1 MAQRIR
7 ERRFEKL
14 NSKGEIIEIIEE
26 TFKGKTEA
34 FGKMLLQTSNHNL
47 YHSGTR
53 TLPGEKRYTEVKKEE
68 NNDIKRFLEKR
79 KEKEAKEKEA
89 KEKLRTKKGVEGRYK
104 NKLNENRR
112 KSEQE
117 KKLFY
122 EKEEKN
128 KIKTNNIG
136 VLEGNNNRVEKK
148 LNNDNNF
155 SIIKNVE
162 LKTFYTDY
170 IQKKFI
176 ADENAFPNRNSLKIK
191 NN

>member
-1 MAQRIR
+1 MSQRIR

-53 TLPGEKRYTEVKKEE
+53 TLPGEKRYTEVKKEV
-68 NNDIKRFLEKR
+68 NDDIKKLLEKR
-79 KEKEAKEKEA
+79 KEKEAN
-89 KEKLRTKKGVEGRYK
+89 EKLRTKKGVEGRDK
-104 NKLNENRR
+104 NKLNENKK

-117 KKLFY
+117 KKLYY
-122 EKEEKN
+122 EKQEKN
-128 KIKTNNIG
+128 KIKTNNID

-176 ADENAFPNRNSLKIK
+176 ADENAFPNRNSLTIK
-191 NN
+191 NK

>member
-7 ERRFEKL
+7 ERRYEKL

-53 TLPGEKRYTEVKKEE
+53 TLPGEKRYTEVKKEV
-68 NNDIKRFLEKR
+68 NDDIKRLLEKR
-79 KEKEAKEKEA
+79 KEKES
-89 KEKLRTKKGVEGRYK
+89 KEKLRTKKGVEGRDK
-104 NKLNENRR
+104 NILNENKKRA
-112 KSEQE
+112 EQE
-117 KKLFY
+117 KKLYY
-122 EKEEKN
+122 ENEGKN
-128 KIKTNNIG
+128 KIKTNNI
-136 VLEGNNNRVEKK
+136 LEGNNNKAEKK

>member
-68 NNDIKRFLEKR
+68 NDDIKRLLEKR
-79 KEKEAKEKEA
+79 KEKGAN
-89 KEKLRTKKGVEGRYK
+89 EKLRIKKGIEGRDK
-104 NKLNENRR
+104 NILNENKKRA
-112 KSEQE
+112 EQE
-117 KKLFY
+117 KKLYY
-122 EKEEKN
+122 ENEGKN
-128 KIKTNNIG
+128 KIKTNNI
-136 VLEGNNNRVEKK
+136 LEGNNNKVEKK
-148 LNNDNNF
+148 LMNDNNF

>member
-1 MAQRIR
+1 MSQRIR

-53 TLPGEKRYTEVKKEE
+53 TLPGEKRYTEVKKEV
-68 NNDIKRFLEKR
+68 NDDIKKLLEKR
-79 KEKEAKEKEA
+79 KEKEAN
-89 KEKLRTKKGVEGRYK
+89 EKLRTKKGVEGRDK
-104 NKLNENRR
+104 NILNENKK

-117 KKLFY
+117 RKLYY

-128 KIKTNNIG
+128 KIKTNNI
-136 VLEGNNNRVEKK
+136 LEGNSNKAEKK
-148 LNNDNNF
+148 LMNDNNF

-176 ADENAFPNRNSLKIK
+176 ADENAFPNRNSLTIK

>member
-1 MAQRIR
+1 MSQRIR

-53 TLPGEKRYTEVKKEE
+53 TLPGEKRYTEV
-68 NNDIKRFLEKR
+68 NDDIKKLMEKR
-79 KEKEAKEKEA
+79 KEKEA
-89 KEKLRTKKGVEGRYK
+89 KEKLRTKKGVEGRDK
-104 NKLNENRR
+104 NILNENKK

-117 KKLFY
+117 GKLYY

-128 KIKTNNIG
+128 KIKANNI
-136 VLEGNNNRVEKK
+136 LEGNSNKAEKK
-148 LNNDNNF
+148 LMNDNNF

>member
-53 TLPGEKRYTEVKKEE
+53 TLPGEKRYTEVKKEV
-68 NNDIKRFLEKR
+68 NDDIKRLLEKR
-79 KEKEAKEKEA
+79 KEKES
-89 KEKLRTKKGVEGRYK
+89 KEKLRTKKGIEGRDK
-104 NKLNENRR
+104 NKLNENKR

-128 KIKTNNIG
+128 KIKTNNI
-136 VLEGNNNRVEKK
+136 LEGNNNKAEKK

>member
-1 MAQRIR
+1 MSQRIR

-68 NNDIKRFLEKR
+68 NDDIKRLLEKR
-79 KEKEAKEKEA
+79 KEKEA
-89 KEKLRTKKGVEGRYK
+89 KEKLRTKKGVEGRDK
-104 NKLNENRR
+104 NILNENKKRA
-112 KSEQE
+112 EQE
-117 KKLFY
+117 KKLYY
-122 EKEEKN
+122 ENEGKN
-128 KIKTNNIG
+128 KIKTNNI
-136 VLEGNNNRVEKK
+136 LEGNNNKVEKK
-148 LNNDNNF
+148 LMNDNNF

>member
-68 NNDIKRFLEKR
+68 NDDIKRLLEKR
-79 KEKEAKEKEA
+79 KEKEA
-89 KEKLRTKKGVEGRYK
+89 KEKLRTKKGVEGRDK
-104 NKLNENRR
+104 NILNENKKRA
-112 KSEQE
+112 EQE
-117 KKLFY
+117 KKLYY
-122 EKEEKN
+122 ENEGKN
-128 KIKTNNIG
+128 KIKTNNI
-136 VLEGNNNRVEKK
+136 LEGNNNKVEKK
-148 LNNDNNF
+148 LMNDNNF

-176 ADENAFPNRNSLKIK
+176 ADENAFPNRNSLTIK

>member
-79 KEKEAKEKEA
+79 KEKEAKEK
-89 KEKLRTKKGVEGRYK
+89 LRTKKGVEGRDK
-104 NKLNENRR
+104 NKLNENKK

-117 KKLFY
+117 KKLYY

-128 KIKTNNIG
+128 KIKTNNI
-136 VLEGNNNRVEKK
+136 LEGNNNKAEKK

-176 ADENAFPNRNSLKIK
+176 ADENAFPNRNSLTIK

>member
-7 ERRFEKL
+7 ERRYEKL

-53 TLPGEKRYTEVKKEE
+53 ILPGEKRYTEVKKEV
-68 NNDIKRFLEKR
+68 NDDIKKLLEKR
-79 KEKEAKEKEA
+79 KEKEAN
-89 KEKLRTKKGVEGRYK
+89 EKLRTKKGVEGRDK
-104 NKLNENRR
+104 NKLNENKK

-117 KKLFY
+117 KKLYY
-122 EKEEKN
+122 ENEGKN
-128 KIKTNNIG
+128 KIKTNNI
-136 VLEGNNNRVEKK
+136 LEGNNNKVEKK
-148 LNNDNNF
+148 LMNDNNF

>member
-1 MAQRIR
+1 MSQRIR

-53 TLPGEKRYTEVKKEE
+53 TLPGEKRYTEVKKEV
-68 NNDIKRFLEKR
+68 NDDIKKLLEKR
-79 KEKEAKEKEA
+79 KEKEA
-89 KEKLRTKKGVEGRYK
+89 KEKLRTKKGVEGRDK
-104 NKLNENRR
+104 NILNENKKRA
-112 KSEQE
+112 EQE
-117 KKLFY
+117 KKLYY
-122 EKEEKN
+122 ENEGKN
-128 KIKTNNIG
+128 KIKTNNI
-136 VLEGNNNRVEKK
+136 LEGNSNKAEKK
-148 LNNDNNF
+148 LMNDNNF

-176 ADENAFPNRNSLKIK
+176 ADENAFPNRNSLTIK

>member
-1 MAQRIR
+1 MSQRIR

-53 TLPGEKRYTEVKKEE
+53 TLPGEKRQTEVKKEV
-68 NNDIKRFLEKR
+68 NDDIKKLMEKR
-79 KEKEAKEKEA
+79 KEKES
-89 KEKLRTKKGVEGRYK
+89 KEKLRTKKGIEGRDK
-104 NKLNENRR
+104 NILNENKKRA
-112 KSEQE
+112 EQE
-117 KKLFY
+117 KKLYY
-122 EKEEKN
+122 ENEGKN
-128 KIKTNNIG
+128 KIKTNNI
-136 VLEGNNNRVEKK
+136 LEGNNNKVEKK

-176 ADENAFPNRNSLKIK
+176 ADENAFPNRNSLTIK